1 VPNVVVWTLRILLA
15 AIFLFEGIDKF
26 SERRLW
32 VRIFS
37 EIGVGQW
44 FRHVTGGVECI
55 GALLLLVPRWTRAGV
70 VLLACTMV
78 GALLTHVFVI
88 GTGPQTFAVGV
99 LLALLVALG
108 GVAARTGAYQSDSD
122 KNVGR

>member
-1 VPNVVVWTLRILLA
+1 VRNVAVWTLRILLA

-26 SERRLW
+26 SERRVW

-37 EIGVGQW
+37 EIGFGQW
-44 FRHVTGGVECI
+44 FRYVTGGVECI
-55 GALLLLVPRWTRAGV
+55 GALLLIVPRWTRAGAF
-70 VLLACTMV
+70 LLACTMV

-88 GTGPQTFAVGV
+88 GTGPQTFAVVV

-108 GVAARTGAYQSDSD
+108 VVASRTGAYQSGSNN
-122 KNVGR
+122 NVGR

>member
-1 VPNVVVWTLRILLA
+1 VRNFAVWTLRILLA

-26 SERRLW
+26 SARRLW

-37 EIGVGQW
+37 EIGFGQW
-44 FRHVTGGVECI
+44 FRYVTGGVECI
-55 GALLLLVPRWTRAGV
+55 GALLLVVPRWTRAGV
-70 VLLACTMV
+70 ILLACTMV

-108 GVAARTGAYQSDSD
+108 VVASQTGSYQSDSTN
-122 KNVGR
+122 NVGR